1 MQTMQTES
9 PKRVK
14 PFVPDFEVVLPHT
27 HMRLEHCI
35 STGATRSVWVGRDG
49 KQHRRWLVKWL
60 TLSEHLALATFGLN
74 YESATWFG
82 LMGELVGYTKLTEL
96 PLCMRGRVVVR
107 RQLSDRC
114 RNWLPNE
121 ELGS

>member
-49 KQHRRWLVKWL
+49 KQHRRWLVK
-60 TLSEHLALATFGLN
+60 N